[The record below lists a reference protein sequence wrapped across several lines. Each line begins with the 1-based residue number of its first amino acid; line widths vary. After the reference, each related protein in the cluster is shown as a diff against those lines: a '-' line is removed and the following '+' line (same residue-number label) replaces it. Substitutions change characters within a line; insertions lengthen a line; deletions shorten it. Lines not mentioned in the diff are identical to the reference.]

1 MKKSIVTAFLLT
13 IISFFSLSAQIQ
25 LSDSAKISLMTASPW
40 PGAIYSV
47 YGHTVLTVTDDSTGV
62 NAAFNYGYFD
72 TSQPGFMYHFIRG
85 ETDYVLG
92 VISFDDFLLENQM
105 RGVEV
110 ITQELNLSKEQKQ
123 QLWKDLYINA
133 LPENQRYRYNFFFD
147 NCATRPRDMV
157 ERVIKRPVIYPAT
170 NSNKTFRNLIHECV
184 GEFSWMEFGIDLV
197 IGSDAD
203 DFITDREKMFL
214 PNYLMYAFTD
224 AKIQINDTISPSLVK
239 STEIL
244 LEASNQGDERRE
256 WILLK
261 PFSIAFVLLILTIVL
276 SFFQAR
282 FHHNKTALIYD
293 TILFSVAGFAGLIIA
308 FLVFFSEH
316 PATSNNWNLIWL
328 HPFHLII
335 AVLFWFNS
343 FKKVVYWYHFI
354 NFAVLSLFLIG
365 WYFIPQQLPLAII
378 PFAMSL
384 WLRSGT
390 EFLIQ
395 REYYLKNRQYKSAKY
410 MQAGWRR

>member
-1 MKKSIVTAFLLT
+1 MKKSIVTAFLLS
-13 IISFFSLSAQIQ
+13 IISIFSLSAQIQ
-25 LSDSAKISLMTASPW
+25 LSDSAKISLMSVSPW

-47 YGHTVLTVTDDSTGV
+47 YGHTVLTVADDSTGV
-62 NAAFNYGYFD
+62 DAVFNYGYFD
-72 TSQPGFMYHFIRG
+72 SSQPGFMYRFIRG

-92 VISFDDFLLENQM
+92 VTSFDHFMLENQM
-105 RGVEV
+105 KGVEV
-110 ITQELNLSKEQKQ
+110 ISQELNLSQEQKQ
-123 QLWKDLYINA
+123 QLWEDLYINA
-133 LPENQRYRYNFFFD
+133 LPENQRYRYNYFYD

-157 ERVIKRPVIYPAT
+157 EKVIKRPIIYPLT
-170 NSNKTFRNLIHECV
+170 NSNQTFRDLVHECV
-184 GEFSWMEFGIDLV
+184 GEFSWMEFGIDLL

-203 DFITDREKMFL
+203 YFITDREKMYL
-214 PNYLMYAFTD
+214 PVYLMDAFKD
-224 AKIQINDTISPSLVK
+224 AKIQINNTNSSSLVR

-244 LEASNQGDERRE
+244 LKADNQDDIRNE
-256 WILLK
+256 WTLIK
-261 PFSIAFVLLILTIVL
+261 PLSIAFALLIITIVL

-282 FHHNKTALIYD
+282 FHHDKTARIYD
-293 TILFSVAGFAGLIIA
+293 TILFSIAGIAGLIVT
-308 FLVFFSEH
+308 FLIFFSEH
-316 PATSNNWNLIWL
+316 PATSPNWNLVWL

-335 AVLFWFNS
+335 AILFWLKS
-343 FKKVVYWYHFI
+343 FEKIVYWYHFI

-365 WYFIPQQLPLAII
+365 WYFIPQQLPWAAL